1 MAGQPWRGKN
11 QFSELPRTSSAKQ
24 VREKEGA
31 YRKDTDG
38 VDSLLIDLAVT
49 HFD

>member
-1 MAGQPWRGKN
+1 MM
-11 QFSELPRTSSAKQ
+11 Q
-24 VREKEGA
+24 VREKEEGA